1 MYDDPIVSFIFYEF
15 FSHILAT
22 STALFKNLSLFSP
35 SPFCNA
41 GLDIFNFEVT
51 SPLQLY
57 RGLRY
62 ITDFDEDCRLVYKE
76 ILFWIWSICFYT
88 VNLCIPLSWGY
99 TCRIMPSLVD
109 HLNNNN
115 RASFEASELKHNI
128 IIFILSSEEEKG
140 KRKKDE
146 FTQAFHDDTTG
157 QKKIKQKFYL
167 ITFLLNTCIYK
178 VSRQN
183 IS

>member
-1 MYDDPIVSFIFYEF
+1 M
-15 FSHILAT
+15 
-22 STALFKNLSLFSP
+22 
-35 SPFCNA
+35 
-41 GLDIFNFEVT
+41 
-51 SPLQLY
+51 
-57 RGLRY
+57 
-62 ITDFDEDCRLVYKE
+62 
-76 ILFWIWSICFYT
+76 
-88 VNLCIPLSWGY
+88 CIPLSWGY